1 MTRSWIAAVTA
12 GLVVSFAACSN
23 DNRSRNQNPQGARE
37 SETNPSVTLTG
48 CLTPGS
54 QSNEFVLQ
62 NVRASNDERTSGAVT
77 STSYVVVAGSNDVDL
92 MKQLN
97 HQVEVKGRP
106 STAAS
111 ETPPPNQRSETRAEL
126 NRPRLI
132 VSDIKSIADKC
143 TAPTP

>member
-1 MTRSWIAAVTA
+1 MTRSWIAAATA

-23 DNRSRNQNPQGARE
+23 SEQSRSQNPQSARE
-37 SETNPSVTLTG
+37 SQTNPSVTLTG
-48 CLTPGS
+48 CLTPGT

-62 NVRASNDERTSGAVT
+62 NVRGANDAQATGGVT
-77 STSYVVVAGSNDVDL
+77 PTSYVVVAASTDVDL
-92 MKQLN
+92 MTQLN

-106 STAAS
+106 ATAAS
-111 ETPPPNQRSETRAEL
+111 ETPPPNQRTETRAEL

-132 VSDIKSIADKC
+132 VSDITSIADKC